1 MKNQLKLLLENIL
14 LILPGLII
22 ATLSYSLIY
31 PKLYNIINSVTERGD
46 DLDDKIDLVNTFLTI
61 SSLYLFFVLF
71 MFLLVIASTLI
82 FKKVM

>member
-1 MKNQLKLLLENIL
+1 MKNQLKLILENIL

-46 DLDDKIDLVNTFLTI
+46 DLDDKIDFVNTFLTI

-71 MFLLVIASTLI
+71 MFLLVIANSY
-82 FKKVM
+82 F

>member
-14 LILPGLII
+14 LILPGLIL

-46 DLDDKIDLVNTFLTI
+46 DLDDKIDFVNTFLTI

-71 MFLLVIASTLI
+71 MFLLVIASSLI
-82 FKKVM
+82 LKKVM

>member
-1 MKNQLKLLLENIL
+1 MKNQLKLILENIL
-14 LILPGLII
+14 LILPGLIL

-46 DLDDKIDLVNTFLTI
+46 DLDDKIDFVNTFLTI

>member
-1 MKNQLKLLLENIL
+1 MKNQLKLILENIL

-46 DLDDKIDLVNTFLTI
+46 DLDDKIDFVNKFLTI

-71 MFLLVIASTLI
+71 MFLLVIASIL
-82 FKKVM
+82 FLKK

>member
-1 MKNQLKLLLENIL
+1 MKNQLKLILENIL

-46 DLDDKIDLVNTFLTI
+46 DLDDKIDFVNTFLTI

>member
-46 DLDDKIDLVNTFLTI
+46 DLDDKIDFVNTFLTI

-71 MFLLVIASTLI
+71 MFLLVIASSLI
-82 FKKVM
+82 LKKVM

>member
-1 MKNQLKLLLENIL
+1 MKNQLKLILENIL
-14 LILPGLII
+14 LILPGLIL

-46 DLDDKIDLVNTFLTI
+46 DLDDKIDFVNTFLTI

-71 MFLLVIASTLI
+71 MFLLVIASSLI
-82 FKKVM
+82 LKKVM